1 MPESNL
7 FSKKKNTSPATFDIF
22 FFLPNVSLTIVCCL
36 TGGQWF
42 ILPIMDWFINVV
54 VVCCLEM
61 RSTRTWITRREPL
74 PMRHCS
80 LVRRIPHRPV
90 RMACSLS
97 CRVREKEINGARST
111 MVYLEEKRMNPQ
123 LRKRMT
129 GRAIALKFSVSVS
142 LSFSIWFNWIGTAT
156 RSEAKGE
163 ERAQLVDRVNTR
175 PTDVHYSF
183 AVQMEHEWW
192 RVRERERKKKW
203 KWHTSLC
210 HHRPPFLSRSL
221 ARFFLISTPMDGWD
235 SGALMY
241 FSNVNG
247 RMSKNERTFTGHDV
261 RIRDQ
266 TWFVAQLGDVPWK
279 KALTF
284 LSTSSNDMDRWG
296 SESLFRI
303 TRLLTRAEW
312 IVPMNWLM
320 VRRSLST
327 SA

>member
-1 MPESNL
+1 MHESNL

-221 ARFFLISTPMDGWD
+221 VLLLVSSWSALQWMVGIVVLWCIFLTWMEECQ
-235 SGALMY
+235 
-241 FSNVNG
+241 
-247 RMSKNERTFTGHDV
+247 RTNERSQDTMYESGIK
-261 RIRDQ
+261 R
-266 TWFVAQLGDVPWK
+266 
-279 KALTF
+279 
-284 LSTSSNDMDRWG
+284 G
-296 SESLFRI
+296 SLHSLAMCR
-303 TRLLTRAEW
+303 EK
-312 IVPMNWLM
+312 
-320 VRRSLST
+320 RR
-327 SA
+327 